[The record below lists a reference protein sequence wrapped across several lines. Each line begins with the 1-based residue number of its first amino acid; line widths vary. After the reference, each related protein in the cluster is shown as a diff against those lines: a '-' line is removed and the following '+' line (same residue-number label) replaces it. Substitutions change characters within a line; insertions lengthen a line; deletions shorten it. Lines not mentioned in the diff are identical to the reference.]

1 MAVAARLRRRG
12 AGAPVR
18 AQRCG
23 AWGPAGR
30 GRPGARPPQRR
41 ARRTQGARGP
51 APAGALNLL
60 IDQAWQAVHGPHCKA
75 ALGAAVRRLDATVP
89 EFYRLPL
96 GTALVLAAAFR
107 ASRAWYAR
115 AGPRV
120 EKRVLDAMGAQDTDG
135 LEVAFADSCLG
146 QGEPERGAA
155 LCLTTRWRQLT
166 GTRVAPPGS
175 VGAARAALRGGDP
188 GAEDDHLWLERSH
201 LQGEASS
208 ATLSRSGMHHLF
220 FPVWPGCLE
229 R

>member
-1 MAVAARLRRRG
+1 MAVAARLRRRA

-23 AWGPAGR
+23 ARGPRPAAR
-30 GRPGARPPQRR
+30 GRPGAAAGPQPQRR
-41 ARRTQGARGP
+41 LARGRGP

-75 ALGAAVRRLDATVP
+75 ALSAAVRRLDATVP

-120 EKRVLDAMGAQDTDG
+120 EKRVLAAMGAQDTDG

-146 QGEPERGAA
+146 QGEPERGG
-155 LCLTTRWRQLT
+155 Q
-166 GTRVAPPGS
+166 P
-175 VGAARAALRGGDP
+175 
-188 GAEDDHLWLERSH
+188 
-201 LQGEASS
+201 SS
-208 ATLSRSGMHHLF
+208 
-220 FPVWPGCLE
+220 
-229 R
+229 